1 MSAGF
6 VKALSVWLKAVPLAD
21 GTALPDISVY
31 GVCQDSRLC
40 ESNEAYLALAG
51 KTTHGYLFAKAA
63 TERGASVVLVS
74 PLVAQDHPDVTAE
87 LNALAVPVVLVP
99 DLDEHAAALAAEFYD
114 HPAQQM
120 NVIAVTGTDGKTSVC
135 RFIQQA
141 LTQQGIVC
149 GYIGTLGWGTSAE
162 NSQETALTTPDS
174 VVLQKMLATM
184 LQQGAKA
191 VALEASSHGIAEGR
205 LNAIEIRVAVL
216 TNLGRDHLDY
226 HESEEAYAQA
236 KAQLFRWPSLT
247 SVVLNAND
255 NLGQLL
261 IDELASVSSVQVHT
275 YGTRARYTASHVVL
289 GNAGLSFEIDD
300 DGQRHEIVSSFY
312 GRFNVENLCACYGVL
327 RACGLS
333 TENSADALQTL
344 GRVPGRMEPFKVF
357 AQPTVIVDYA
367 HTPQALTAAIQAVR
381 EHTQGDVWVV
391 FGCGGDRD
399 PGKRALM
406 AQAAEAAD
414 HIIVTD
420 DNPRSENPSHIRLM
434 VINGLSS
441 PSSALEIGDRERA
454 IQYAIWHAQ
463 PDDVVLVAGKGHES
477 VQIVG
482 NDVLNFSDRD
492 AVQRLLQEAS

>member
-6 VKALSVWLKAVPLAD
+6 AKPLSVWLKAVPLAD
-21 GTALPDISVY
+21 GSVVPDMSVD

-40 ESNEAYLALAG
+40 ESNEAYLALG
-51 KTTHGYLFAKAA
+51 GNTTHGYLFASAA
-63 TERGASVVLVS
+63 VQRGASVVLVS
-74 PLVAQDHPDVTAE
+74 PGAAKDHPQVTSE
-87 LNALAVPVVLVP
+87 LNASAVPVVLVP
-99 DLDEHAAALAAEFYD
+99 ELDKQAATLAAAFYD
-114 HPAQQM
+114 YPARRL

-141 LTQQGIVC
+141 LTQQGTVC
-149 GYIGTLGWGTSAE
+149 GYIGTLGWGASVDNA
-162 NSQETALTTPDS
+162 QETALTTPDA

-191 VALEASSHGIAEGR
+191 VSLEASSHGIAEGR
-205 LNAIEIRVAVL
+205 LNAVDISVAVL

-236 KAQLFRWPSLT
+236 KAQLFRWPSLK
-247 SVVLNAND
+247 SVVLNAD
-255 NLGQLL
+255 DALGQSL
-261 IDELASVSSVQVHT
+261 IEELVSEGALQVHT
-275 YGTRARYTASHVVL
+275 FGTEANYTASNVVL
-289 GNAGLSFEIDD
+289 GNAGLSFDIDD
-300 DGQRHEIVSSFY
+300 GAQRHEIVSSFY

-327 RACGLS
+327 KACGLS
-333 TENSADALQTL
+333 PDDSADALQML

-381 EHTQGDVWVV
+381 EHTHGDVWVV

-414 HIIVTD
+414 HVIVTD

-434 VINGLSS
+434 VINGFSS
-441 PSSALEIGDRERA
+441 PSRALEIGDRERA

-463 PDDVVLVAGKGHES
+463 PDDVVLVAGKGHEA

-482 NDVLNFSDRD
+482 SDVLNFSDRD